1 MFLVDIL
8 EVKDGSIT
16 RSLSSDV
23 LLLVLF
29 LFLLSFFLGGTVH
42 QYLIEAFFLKIIKII
57 QKE

>member
-29 LFLLSFFLGGTVH
+29 LFLVCFLFWDSTSVSD
-42 QYLIEAFFLKIIKII
+42 
-57 QKE
+57 

>member
-1 MFLVDIL
+1 MILVHKL

-29 LFLLSFFLGGTVH
+29 LLLRSFFGTVH
-42 QYLIEAFFLKIIKII
+42 QYLIEAFFLKIIKRIK
-57 QKE
+57 KE